1 MQIRAIVRAA
11 VLLAALA
18 SAAAL
23 YSSGGPVLILSKKNF
38 RAEVLDS
45 SLPALVEFYAPWCA
59 PRCVPLA
66 GKAPGCTAERPLWAV
81 RSEVR
86 SEQAA

>member
-1 MQIRAIVRAA
+1 MQIKAIMRAA

-23 YSSGGPVLILSKKNF
+23 YSSGGSVVILSKKNF

-59 PRCVPLA
+59 PRCVPTA
-66 GKAPGCTAERPLWAV
+66 EKAPACIAKRLL
-81 RSEVR
+81 
-86 SEQAA
+86 

>member
-23 YSSGGPVLILSKKNF
+23 YSSGGPVVSLSKKNF

-59 PRCVPLA
+59 PRCVPTGRQGA
-66 GKAPGCTAERPLWAV
+66 WVHSRASAV
-81 RSEVR
+81 GSEK
-86 SEQAA
+86 